1 METQLATH
9 FSVLKHNAEKFQHNK
24 ELRESRQRRL
34 QQAGVF
40 RTPTNASWSFQASY
54 GAAKELAGFDS
65 MTVRATDGTQ
75 TLLKHALAV
84 PRGSG
89 EPVQRL
95 TRPGVPQ
102 AVRLGAVRCLR
113 SFLVL
118 QLAGDA
124 PTFLMSHTF

>member
-1 METQLATH
+1 M
-9 FSVLKHNAEKFQHNK
+9 LKHNAEKFQHNK

-40 RTPTNASWSFQASY
+40 RTPTNASWSLQASY

-102 AVRLGAVRCLR
+102 AVRQLR
-113 SFLVL
+113 DFNPPPKGGGRGVSGSSENLVEL
-118 QLAGDA
+118 RARR
-124 PTFLMSHTF
+124 H

>member
-65 MTVRATDGTQ
+65 MTVRAIDGTNPAQ
-75 TLLKHALAV
+75 ARLSCA
-84 PRGSG
+84 RRSG

-124 PTFLMSHTF
+124 PIFLMSHTF